1 LIRSLGRL
9 GLRTKLVLVS
19 ALLLVFAG
27 LVVERLSTGQIEAAL
42 MARIQS
48 ELLTK
53 AALIEDEV
61 HLHGERPADPG
72 WDALAD
78 TAAQRA
84 ELRVTLLAE
93 DGRVLGDS
101 GVAEASLG
109 VVDNHADRPEFQEA
123 LAGGRGVA
131 TRSSTTVGRRL
142 LYVARKVEPP
152 SPVAVVRL
160 ALPLDELDAALAQ
173 AQRILWGGIG
183 LALLITTLMIALATG
198 LLTSSVRQ
206 VTATA
211 LAMARGDLKARAPVR
226 GEDEAGQLARTL
238 NRLAGELET
247 SLGELRGERDLLS
260 GILDGMSEGVLVVDA
275 EGSILLANRAL
286 RAMTLGG
293 EGMVGRS
300 VLEVVR
306 NASLQEA
313 LEDARRGPVSR
324 EIELGGLLPR
334 KLLLRASPL
343 TGDMARHRIA
353 VLHDVTE
360 LRHLE
365 TVRTDFV
372 ANVSHELRT
381 PVTAITMAVETLL
394 DGALREPDMAEEFLQ
409 VVERHARR
417 MREIIDDLLD
427 LARFE
432 SKSFRLNVAP
442 ASAGIIAQ
450 QTAALFAQ
458 RAEKRGSTI
467 VVRPAEELPPA
478 LLDRRAFEQVLS
490 NLLDNA
496 LKYAGEGAHID
507 VTLRREGRELVA
519 TVADDGPGIPEAH
532 LGRIFERFYRVDAG
546 RSRDVGGT
554 GLGLSI
560 IKHLV
565 ELMQGTISASSL
577 LGEGTCFTVR
587 LPLAPGAPSPRPS
600 APRQAENITASSRR
614 HEDVAEK
621 TRASTRLES

>member
-1 LIRSLGRL
+1 MTRSWNGLR
-9 GLRTKLVLVS
+9 LRTKLVLVS
-19 ALLLVFAG
+19 VLLVVLAG
-27 LVVERLSTGQIEAAL
+27 FVVERLSTAQIESAL
-42 MARIQS
+42 LARIQS

-61 HLHGERPADPG
+61 RLQEGGASAPN

-78 TAAQRA
+78 AAGQHA
-84 ELRVTLLAE
+84 ELRVTLLAD
-93 DGRVLGDS
+93 DGKVLGDS
-101 GVAEASLG
+101 GVPEEALG
-109 VVDNHADRPEFQEA
+109 QVENHADRPEVREA
-123 LAGGRGVA
+123 LAGGRGVS
-131 TRSSTTVGRRL
+131 TRASSTVGTRL
-142 LYVARKVEPP
+142 LYVARRVEAPG
-152 SPVAVVRL
+152 PVQVVRL
-160 ALPLDELDAALAQ
+160 ALPLHELDSALAQ
-173 AQRILWGGIG
+173 AQRYLWVGIG
-183 LALLITTLMIALATG
+183 LALLLTTIMIAIATG
-198 LLTSSVRQ
+198 LLTASVRK
-206 VTATA
+206 VTDTA
-211 LAMARGDLKARAPVR
+211 LAMAGGDLKARAPAQ
-226 GEDEAGQLARTL
+226 GEDEAGQLGRVL

-286 RAMTLGG
+286 RSMTLGG
-293 EGMVGRS
+293 EGMLGRS

-313 LEDARRGPVSR
+313 LEEARRRPVSR

-343 TGDMARHRIA
+343 TGDMARNRIA

-394 DGALREPDMAEEFLQ
+394 DGALREPEMAEEFLQ
-409 VVERHARR
+409 VVERHAHR
-417 MREIIDDLLD
+417 MRAIIDDLLD

-432 SKSFRLNVAP
+432 SKGFRLNVAP
-442 ASAGIIAQ
+442 AAAGTIAQ
-450 QTAALFAQ
+450 QTLALFAQ
-458 RAEKRGSTI
+458 RAEKRGSTLH
-467 VVRPAEELPPA
+467 VRAPEDLPSA
-478 LLDRRAFEQVLS
+478 LLDRRAYEQVLS

-496 LKYAGEGAHID
+496 LKYAGEGATID
-507 VTLRREGRELVA
+507 IQLRREGDELV
-519 TVADDGPGIPEAH
+519 TSVADNGPGIPEAH

-560 IKHLV
+560 IKHLI
-565 ELMQGTISASSL
+565 EGMQGTISASSR

-587 LPLAPGAPSPRPS
+587 LPLAPS
-600 APRQAENITASSRR
+600 APPQPPPA
-614 HEDVAEK
+614 
-621 TRASTRLES
+621 RALS